1 MAEGHDPPP
10 AEPPPLAELVG
21 VTKRFGGVT
30 VIDDLSLAIAG
41 DAAIGV
47 IGPNGAGKTTM
58 LHLVAGDLAPDRGT
72 VRLGGRDVTRL
83 RPDQRCRAGIA
94 RTAQV
99 PRPYTGM
106 SVFENVLVA
115 ATFGG
120 RRRLSERAA
129 TPLAVGALDRTG
141 LLGAANRQAGTLPL
155 LDRKRLE
162 LARALAGR
170 PQLLLLDEIA
180 GGLTDGETDEL
191 VGTICALRDEGLAVV
206 WIEHIVHALLA
217 VVDRLVVIDH
227 GRVVADGD
235 PHEVVASPAVH
246 QIYLGDTAVVGP

>member
-1 MAEGHDPPP
+1 MAG
-10 AEPPPLAELVG
+10 PLAELVG

-30 VIDDLSLAIAG
+30 VIDDLSIAIEG
-41 DAAIGV
+41 DAAVGV
-47 IGPNGAGKTTM
+47 IGPNGGGKTTM

-72 VRLGGRDVTRL
+72 VRFDGRDVTGL
-83 RPDQRCRAGIA
+83 RADQRCRAGIG

-99 PRPYTGM
+99 PRPYGGM

-115 ATFGG
+115 AVFGTPG
-120 RRRLSERAA
+120 RPSSERAA
-129 TPLAVGALDRTG
+129 TPVAVGALDRTG
-141 LLGAANRQAGTLPL
+141 LLDEANRVAGTLPL

-170 PQLLLLDEIA
+170 PRLLLLDEIA
-180 GGLTDGETDEL
+180 GGLTDAETDEL
-191 VGTICALRDEGLAVV
+191 VGTVRALRGEGLAVV

-227 GRVVADGD
+227 GRIVADGD

>member
-1 MAEGHDPPP
+1 MAD
-10 AEPPPLAELVG
+10 APPLAELVG

-30 VIDDLSLAIAG
+30 VVDDLSLTIAG
-41 DAAIGV
+41 ERALGV

-58 LHLVAGDLAPDRGT
+58 LHLLAGDLRPDRGT
-72 VRLGGRDVTRL
+72 VRLDGHDVTRL
-83 RPDQRCRAGIA
+83 RADRRCRAGIG

-99 PRPYTGM
+99 PRPYGGM

-115 ATFGG
+115 AVFGG
-120 RRRLSERAA
+120 ATRKRERAA
-129 TPLAVGALDRTG
+129 TPAAVAALDRTG
-141 LLGAANRQAGTLPL
+141 LLPRADRMAGTLPL

-162 LARALAGR
+162 LARALASGPR
-170 PQLLLLDEIA
+170 LLLLDEIA
-180 GGLTDGETDEL
+180 GGLTDAETEEL
-191 VGTICALRDEGLAVV
+191 VGTIRALRGEGLGVV

-235 PHEVVASPAVH
+235 PREVVDSPAVH